1 MLIMSTHYTMLYMYF
16 DKHPIGC
23 KAQLVLKCLF
33 TPTLSTGDF
42 YRQSRS
48 DWPSFGVP
56 SEFITIGL
64 CSAYKSLCAAVT
76 ICASLVN
83 IQTHTQTHRQTTFDQ
98 LILTVQP
105 SELKKVFA
113 GDPAAD
119 GFVPNPFVTHA
130 QTQLSQFSIE
140 LRVNKQ

>member
-1 MLIMSTHYTMLYMYF
+1 MSTHYTMLYMYF

-105 SELKKVFA
+105 SELKKSIRRRSSSRRVCPQSFRYTC
-113 GDPAAD
+113 
-119 GFVPNPFVTHA
+119 PNTA
-130 QTQLSQFSIE
+130 ESI
-140 LRVNKQ
+140 LDRTAS